1 MLSRWGLGRT
11 LGPGGV
17 SHESQLSVHSQQ
29 LLDAEVLE
37 TLHASH
43 ARASALLRRHRRQL
57 RAVAEAL
64 TQRDTLSSREVDE
77 VLEQSRQAAPVLAW
91 AMGWPR
97 PAAVATAAVTAPTA
111 AVTHIPTPV
120 PVARLQDQVRPG
132 QPKRMCC
139 ARELR
144 LRLTGPQAHRLTEF
158 HLELGV
164 CVTRHCTHR
173 HSTHTHCAN
182 LGLAAGTSP
191 SVSLSSRRPLLAEA
205 RTEAH
210 RPYSGCCGS
219 KRQTSAWCPISYPM
233 NSNPSQRCTNSHAAV
248 GQHGALASNIAYEA
262 YVVYSLKPKVSSRSL
277 ADSRIVVDQ
286 LGIHDEGAG
295 FAPDRFP
302 VTEAASEQTARLR
315 IDSDVSF
322 CIRHV
327 CTSKWPMWWMS
338 ACMVGL

>member
-1 MLSRWGLGRT
+1 MLIGVARHTAVVSATDRWLTAVHEAGHALVAKLTEGANPVQKVTIVPHSMQGGSAGGVTVMRPREGDHVHVQHLSAQLDVCMGGRAAEELFAGREGVSVGAEMDFREARRLAVCPALTYNHSQPRATPYDPVPPLQLRPAPCRPLQVLMLSRWGLGRT

-97 PAAVATAAVTAPTA
+97 PAAAPTAAVTAPTA

-132 QPKRMCC
+132 QPK
-139 ARELR
+139 
-144 LRLTGPQAHRLTEF
+144 F
-158 HLELGV
+158 
-164 CVTRHCTHR
+164 
-173 HSTHTHCAN
+173 
-182 LGLAAGTSP
+182 
-191 SVSLSSRRPLLAEA
+191 
-205 RTEAH
+205 
-210 RPYSGCCGS
+210 
-219 KRQTSAWCPISYPM
+219 
-233 NSNPSQRCTNSHAAV
+233 
-248 GQHGALASNIAYEA
+248 
-262 YVVYSLKPKVSSRSL
+262 
-277 ADSRIVVDQ
+277 
-286 LGIHDEGAG
+286 
-295 FAPDRFP
+295 F
-302 VTEAASEQTARLR
+302 
-315 IDSDVSF
+315 
-322 CIRHV
+322 
-327 CTSKWPMWWMS
+327 
-338 ACMVGL
+338 